1 MRGGVMRALS
11 LILVTVVASCA
22 RERGERP
29 GTPPEHV
36 LLVTVE
42 NLRADHTHMW
52 QYPRPTTF
60 IERPDDQRS
69 LDLDYLMERGVL
81 FHSAFAPSGAARPSL
96 ATLFT
101 GLPPRAHGLSSAD
114 GVLSEGVSTLAE
126 RLRDAGYQTAGFA
139 SPSRPIADSGLTRG
153 FDVFVEDH
161 AEIVYRDGVPVDG
174 LLLRAFEYLRTEF
187 DPESPQFLWLHVGSP
202 APPWDPQ
209 PVPTS
214 TGERD
219 FLSQYLPLGYEG
231 PVQTNLGFL
240 DKVNQREVSLD
251 VEDHDALTALYDAD
265 LERANFLLRQVL
277 EIYKHHF
284 EEELEVWDRTLVVT
298 AGLSGCEL
306 GERGYYGSEQSV
318 HEQGLH
324 VPLAFH
330 HPPSLTGRRIFE
342 DVVGLADVMPT
353 VCEWMKVEAPAPL
366 EGRSLLSRT
375 DRGRELEPRPVI
387 AELPEGAISARVGD
401 WRLVLNRG
409 AVEREGAY
417 DVPVLQLFQTSSDP
431 SELRDVSEG
440 SPQAL
445 ESLLEEVSRWE
456 SQYPPMDPKLP
467 RRGS

>member
-1 MRGGVMRALS
+1 MEVMRALS
-11 LILVTVVASCA
+11 LISLALAASCGGA
-22 RERGERP
+22 PKERP

-42 NLRADHTHMW
+42 NLRADHTHLW

-60 IERPDDQRS
+60 IERSDDQRS
-69 LDLDYLMERGVL
+69 LDLDFLMERGVL
-81 FHSAFAPSGAARPSL
+81 FHQAFSPSGAARPAL

-101 GLPPRAHGLSSAD
+101 GLPPRAHGLTTAD
-114 GVLSEGVSTLAE
+114 GALAEDVSTLAE

-139 SPSRPIADSGLTRG
+139 SPSRPMADSGLTRG

-174 LLLRAFEYLRTEF
+174 LLLRAFEYLRTDF
-187 DPESPQFLWLHVGSP
+187 DPERPQFLWLHVGSP

-219 FLSQYLPLGYEG
+219 FLRQYLPSEYEG

-240 DKVNQREVSLD
+240 SKANRKEVELT
-251 VEDHDALTALYDAD
+251 VEDHDALIALYDAD

-284 EEELEVWDRTLVVT
+284 EAELEVWKNTLVVT

-306 GERGYYGSEQSV
+306 GERGYFGSEESV
-318 HEQGLH
+318 HAQGLH

-342 DVVGLADVMPT
+342 DVVGLSDVLPT
-353 VCEWMKVEAPAPL
+353 VCEWMEVEAPREL
-366 EGRSLLSRT
+366 EGRSLLGRT
-375 DRGRELEPRPVI
+375 DRGRSFEARPVVS
-387 AELPEGAISARVGD
+387 EHPDGGLSVRVEGWS
-401 WRLVLNRG
+401 LVLNRG
-409 AVEREGAY
+409 AQEREGVY
-417 DVPVLQLFQTSSDP
+417 DLPPQQLFQTTSDP
-431 SELRDVSEG
+431 AELRDVSLSAPE
-440 SPQAL
+440 AL
-445 ESLLEEVSRWE
+445 ERILSELSSWE
-456 SQYPPMDPKLP
+456 AKYPPTRP
-467 RRGS
+467 

>member
-1 MRGGVMRALS
+1 MRGGAMRALS
-11 LILVTVVASCA
+11 LILLALAAACA
-22 RERGERP
+22 QERRERP
-29 GTPPEHV
+29 GTPPDHV

-42 NLRADHTHMW
+42 NLRADHTYMW

-69 LDLDYLMERGVL
+69 LDLDLLMERGVL
-81 FHSAFAPSGAARPSL
+81 FHAAFAPSGAARPSL

-161 AEIVYRDGVPVDG
+161 AEIVYREGVPVDG

-187 DPESPQFLWLHVGSP
+187 DPETPQFLWLHVGSP

-214 TGERD
+214 DGERD
-219 FLSQYLPLGYEG
+219 FLTQDLPEGYEG

-240 DKVNQREVSLD
+240 DKVNRREQALD
-251 VEDHDALTALYDAD
+251 VEDHDALIALYDAD
-265 LERANFLLRQVL
+265 LERANFLLRQIL

-306 GERGYYGSEQSV
+306 GERGYFGSEQSV

-353 VCEWMKVEAPAPL
+353 VCEWMKVDAPASL

-375 DRGRELEPRPVI
+375 DRGRTLEPRPVI
-387 AELPEGAISARVGD
+387 AELSEGVLSARVGG

-409 AVEREGAY
+409 AEEREGAY
-417 DVPVLQLFQTSSDP
+417 EVPPLQLFETTSDSA
-431 SELRDVSEG
+431 ELQDVSLGAPE
-440 SPQAL
+440 AV
-445 ESLLEEVSRWE
+445 ERLLEAVSHWE
-456 SQYPPMDPKLP
+456 SRYPPRDPKLP
-467 RRGS
+467 SEGS